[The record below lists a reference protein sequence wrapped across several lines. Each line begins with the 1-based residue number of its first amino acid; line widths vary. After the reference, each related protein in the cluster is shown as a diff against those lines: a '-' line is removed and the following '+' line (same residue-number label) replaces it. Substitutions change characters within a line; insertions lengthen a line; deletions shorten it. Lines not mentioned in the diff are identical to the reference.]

1 MPADFLRRFTATPSR
16 ATLTVDGARVVV
28 STNRR
33 FLADRLQDAWGSS
46 APESEV
52 GSVFN
57 WRIVVEPDDYLQAEV
72 TSGHHLSHDGLA
84 LITIGQNSFLACDL
98 RTREGV
104 GFIPQCLV
112 NNEDLF
118 QGNLLP
124 ALKALVR
131 AAVEISSARG
141 C

>member
-1 MPADFLRRFTATPSR
+1 MPADFLKRFTATPSTV
-16 ATLTVDGARVVV
+16 TLTVDGVRVLV

-33 FLADRLQDAWGSS
+33 FLADRLWDALGST

-57 WRIVVEPDDYLQAEV
+57 WRIVVEPDDHLQAEA

-98 RTREGV
+98 RTREGI

-124 ALKALVR
+124 ARKALVR
-131 AAVEISSARG
+131 AAVDISSAGG

>member
-16 ATLTVDGARVVV
+16 ATLTVDGVRVVV

-33 FLADRLQDAWGSS
+33 FLADRLQDVWGSA

-57 WRIVVEPDDYLQAEV
+57 WRIVVEPDDHLQAEV
-72 TSGHHLSHDGLA
+72 TRGHHLSHDGLA
-84 LITIGQNSFLACDL
+84 LITIGQHSFLAGDI
-98 RTREGV
+98 RTREGI
-104 GFIPQCLV
+104 GFIPQSLV
-112 NNEDLF
+112 YNEDLF
-118 QGNLLP
+118 QLHFLP
-124 ALKALVR
+124 ALNALIH
-131 AAVEISSARG
+131 AAIDIPSVRG